1 MRGGWAALTGVAL
14 SIVVASTA
22 AWSAS
27 TGQGEQGTLKQLLP
41 NSNSP
46 VLLTADE
53 VTYDQENGLV
63 VASGHVEISQ
73 NDKVLLADR
82 VSYSERTQVV
92 TADGN
97 VSIMDQEGNVI
108 FADHMELSDDLKEGA
123 ISDIRMLLSDRSRIA
138 AASGRRYA
146 GNYTELNKAV
156 YSPCELCASDPT
168 RPPLWQIKAVKVIH
182 DQQAKRIV
190 YEDAWMEIY
199 GIPVFYTP
207 YFSHPDPTVQRQ
219 SGFLSPTFGANNN
232 LGFQTRIPYFWVLGP
247 DQDITLTPLITTK
260 QSVVP
265 QVEYRAR
272 LPDGY
277 LQLAGSA
284 TVADRE
290 RTHHGQDETLNDQF
304 RGNIDSYG
312 RFDINDY
319 WRWGFDARRETDK
332 TYMRLYNLGNDRT
345 LTSRLFAEGFHGRNY
360 LAINNYAFQ
369 GTLDEDKNGEAPI
382 VTPVIDYNFV
392 SEPGD
397 YGGYYKFDF
406 NTMVLNRIEGRDS
419 RRLSLNVGWSLPYTA
434 PAGDIYKLDLS
445 VRGDGYWVDDVNT
458 QSNDVNPTGDSFSGL
473 TGRIFPQFAF
483 EWRYPFAR
491 TSGTVHQVL
500 EPIVGVYASTNAGNT
515 GKIPNEDS
523 IGTELDDT
531 NLFNADR
538 FAGLDRVDNGQRV
551 DYGLRWSAI
560 GDGGGSTTIFLGQ
573 SFRLGGDQ
581 GVFGDGSGI
590 EQDLS
595 DIVGRIDIQPADW
608 LDLLYRFRFDANSLS
623 PRHNEVGLRIGIP
636 EINAT
641 LSYAQIENIESSDLG
656 KREEVYGTLS
666 AKISDYWST
675 YFKAREDIDNGVMR
689 YIGGGIAYE
698 DECILVRAAVTH
710 SNVEDEEVNS
720 GTSFLFTVGFK
731 NLGAIEVPF

>member
-14 SIVVASTA
+14 AIVVASTA

-27 TGQGEQGTLKQLLP
+27 TEQGGQNTLKQLLP
-41 NSNSP
+41 DAESP

-82 VSYSERTQVV
+82 VAYSERTQMV

-97 VSIMDQEGNVI
+97 VSMMDEDGNVI
-108 FADHMELSDDLKEGA
+108 FADHMELKDDLKEGA
-123 ISDIRMLLSDRSRIA
+123 ISDIRMLLSDRSRVA
-138 AASGRRYA
+138 AASGQRYA
-146 GNYTELNKAV
+146 GNYTVLNKAV

-182 DQQAKRIV
+182 DQQAKRIE

-219 SGFLSPTFGANNN
+219 SGFLSPTFGVNNN
-232 LGFQTRIPYFWVLGP
+232 LGFQTKIPYFWVLGP
-247 DQDITLTPLITTK
+247 DQDLTMSPLITTK

-290 RTHHGQDETLNDQF
+290 RTHHGQEETLDNQF
-304 RGNIDSYG
+304 RGNIDSFG
-312 RFDINDY
+312 RFDVNDD

-345 LTSRLFAEGFHGRNY
+345 LTSRLFAEQFKGRNY

-369 GTLDEDKNGEAPI
+369 GTLDEDHNDEAPI
-382 VTPVIDYNFV
+382 VTPAIDYNFI

-406 NTMVLNRIEGRDS
+406 NTMVLDRIEGRDS
-419 RRLSLNVGWSLPYTA
+419 RRASLNVGWSLPYTA
-434 PAGDIYKLDLS
+434 PAGDIYKVDLS
-445 VRGDGYWVDDVNT
+445 LRGDGYWVNDVDT
-458 QSNDVNPTGDSFSGL
+458 QSNDVNPTGNTFSGL

-491 TSGTVHQVL
+491 TSGSVHQVL
-500 EPIVGVYASTNAGNT
+500 EPVVGVYASTNVGNT

-531 NLFNADR
+531 NLFTADR
-538 FAGLDRVDNGQRV
+538 FAGLDRVDNGQRI
-551 DYGLRWSAI
+551 DYGMRWSAI

-581 GVFGDGSGI
+581 GAFGDGSGVQ
-590 EQDLS
+590 QDLS
-595 DIVGRIDIQPADW
+595 DLVGRVDIQPANW
-608 LDLLYRFRFDANSLS
+608 LDLLYRFRFDANSMQ
-623 PRHNEVGLRIGIP
+623 PRHNEVGLKVGVP
-636 EINAT
+636 EISAT
-641 LSYAQIENIESSDLG
+641 VSYAQIDNIESSDLG
-656 KREEVYGTLS
+656 KREEVFGTLA
-666 AKISDYWST
+666 AKIGDYWST
-675 YFKAREDIDNGVMR
+675 YFKAREDVQNGVMR

-698 DECILVRAAVTH
+698 DECIMLRAAVTH
-710 SNVEDEEVNS
+710 SNVEDEEVKS

-731 NLGAIEVPF
+731 NLGAIDVPF